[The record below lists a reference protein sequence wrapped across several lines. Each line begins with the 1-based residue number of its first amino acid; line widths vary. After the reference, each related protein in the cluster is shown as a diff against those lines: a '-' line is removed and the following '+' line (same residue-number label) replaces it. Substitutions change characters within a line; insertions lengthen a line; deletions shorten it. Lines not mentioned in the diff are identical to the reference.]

1 MAWLCPELPR
11 GNPLYHQWAHCQ
23 PEHPSNMVPL
33 SSLPTATTH
42 PEFILFDIDSLSRL
56 FILSI
61 KKIKQTF
68 LALFSL
74 TITSLPHPSSLPPN
88 PSSVLSPH
96 LGVQTRRQRD
106 WREATSM
113 EMDVSWLHNL
123 TVRTARTVTPHCANC
138 SHCANCA
145 NCSHSANS

>member
-74 TITSLPHPSSLPPN
+74 TITSVLYSPSILPPSK
-88 PSSVLSPH
+88 PLVCVVTAPW
-96 LGVQTRRQRD
+96 RRQHRRGDRETGGRRHLWRWTCLGLRQTERD
-106 WREATSM
+106 S
-113 EMDVSWLHNL
+113 
-123 TVRTARTVTPHCANC
+123 
-138 SHCANCA
+138 
-145 NCSHSANS
+145 NSNDIYGDGRVLAS